1 MYSVV
6 IFSTIGM
13 GWKELDGRKMKRI
26 LSKCENVR
34 ADLAL
39 LKSGSAIEL
48 NHGSEKIPGD
58 DATAAFVC
66 VSQRDGAVLDMLALC
81 KIFQLSI
88 QVFSQAVAV
97 FDQFLSVIK
106 VRSKFLNCICLSCI
120 YIALHIEQSN
130 ENNFGPPKA
139 SDVNRFISASESRCT
154 YSDVVRM
161 ADVIVKK
168 LGLNVQDGLVTLYD
182 VLMCIH
188 EIFPFG
194 SHGSIF
200 DFYAT
205 CLCYHE
211 ITLILPRYL
220 LLAIL
225 GIFMKTELVMKIK
238 HELTIAT
245 TDDFVQ
251 LCEKVKI
258 VHEEYVNS
266 GKPKKRS
273 TFGALKKYIFKISQ
287 RTGQALMA
295 SKARIL
301 ALASST
307 NKLAPIL
314 EEHVTSAED
323 CASNEQPEDWEIE
336 VSSTLKDSSEPGIEE
351 PGPPLRKKRKTQKY
365 AKLPFWFG
373 FSNHAT
379 ARACKPYYQHLV
391 SSWSPWNL
399 APDHKTE
406 AGARIEQQLL
416 SVFLIN

>member
-1 MYSVV
+1 
-6 IFSTIGM
+6 M
-13 GWKELDGRKMKRI
+13 GWKELEGRKMKR
-26 LSKCENVR
+26 LLVNCETIR

-39 LKSGSAIEL
+39 LKAGTSGEL
-48 NHGSEKIPGD
+48 SQGNEKLD
-58 DATAAFVC
+58 DEVASAFVC
-66 VSQRDGAVLDMLALC
+66 AHQRDGAVLDMLALC
-81 KIFQLSI
+81 KIFQLSM
-88 QVFSQAVAV
+88 QVFSQAVAI

-106 VRSKFLNCICLSCI
+106 VRSKFLNCISLSCI
-120 YIALHIEQSN
+120 YIALHIEQSTR
-130 ENNFGPPKA
+130 NNFGPPKA

-161 ADVIVKK
+161 SDVIIKK
-168 LGLNVQDGLVTLYD
+168 LGLNIKEGLPTLYD
-182 VLMCIH
+182 VLECVCEAYNSVSCSYML
-188 EIFPFG
+188 
-194 SHGSIF
+194 

-220 LLAIL
+220 LIAIL
-225 GIFMKTELVMKIK
+225 GLFLKTETVMKIK
-238 HELTIAT
+238 HEMAIT
-245 TDDFVQ
+245 TMDDFVP
-251 LCEKVKI
+251 LCERVRS
-258 VHEEYVNS
+258 VYDEYVDS

-273 TFGALKKYIFKISQ
+273 KIGVLKKYIFKISQ

-301 ALASST
+301 ALASS

-314 EEHVTSAED
+314 EEHVTSAEVD
-323 CASNEQPEDWEIE
+323 ASDEQPDDWEIE
-336 VSSTLKDSSEPGIEE
+336 TPFSRKECNCMEPSACMEE

-379 ARACKPYYQHLV
+379 ARASKPYYQHLV
-391 SSWSPWNL
+391 SSWSPWNM

-406 AGARIEQQLL
+406 AGAGIDQQLL